1 MIERL
6 EMFIALANARH
17 FGHAAEAMGVAQPTL
32 SSAIRQLEDQ
42 LGVKLVNRGSRFQG
56 LTAEGER
63 VLAQALGIV
72 AATRALRDEMRAVR
86 SGLSGDLRIGV
97 IPTALPM
104 MVDLVAPYAARHPKV
119 RLQILSRAASEIVD
133 QIDRLE
139 LDAGVTYL
147 DPEPARKLAKI
158 PLYRESYRLLV
169 SDRDALAGRADVT
182 WAEVG
187 AQPLCLLTRDMQNRR
202 IIDRHLAEAGRPA
215 APMVESNS
223 IIVLV
228 SHVATGR
235 WASVVPSKLAETFVA
250 GGGLA
255 VVPIAGAESGQQV
268 GLVAALREPRTPL
281 LAALLDEARR
291 LSASQAVDRPA

>member
-17 FGHAAEAMGVAQPTL
+17 FGHAAEAVGVTQPTL

-56 LTAEGER
+56 LTPEGER

-104 MVDLVAPYAARHPKV
+104 VVDLVAPYSARYPEV
-119 RLQILSRAASEIVD
+119 RVQILSRAASEIVD
-133 QIDRLE
+133 QIDRLQ

-147 DPEPARKLAKI
+147 DPEPTRRLTQI
-158 PLYRESYRLLV
+158 PLYRESYELLV
-169 SDRDALAGRADVT
+169 SDRDALAKRPSVT

-187 AQPLCLLTRDMQNRR
+187 ALPLCLLTRDMQNRR
-202 IIDRHLAEAGRPA
+202 IIDRHLAAAGRPA
-215 APMVESNS
+215 APKVESNS

-235 WASVVPSKLAETFVA
+235 WASVVPAKLAATFVP

-255 VVPIAGAESGQQV
+255 VVPILGSGDASDQGQLV
-268 GLVAALREPRTPL
+268 GLVAAQREPRTPL
-281 LAALLDEARR
+281 LEALVEEARR
-291 LSASQAVDRPA
+291 HRTARA